1 MPRIPLTEQEDLP
14 LEQVESRTTP
24 LSLIRDRFWA
34 VLAFGVVGAAIGYG
48 SGFFSRDTYTSSASV
63 LMSPYS
69 LSVLNYEPA
78 TLDLSREKV
87 VLDTQIQLLRSPQT
101 LDRVAQAVLDD
112 PTKAGPTS
120 TIPTAPA
127 QVREFIAN
135 NLSVRRVNS
144 ADIIEVSFSAENPDL
159 AAFVANEVVAQFL
172 QTQRDLKAAELQKI
186 GDEVERRVAVLAA
199 SAQAADQKLA
209 EARSLQDSVG
219 SEQKKTFSQAIAS
232 LEKGI
237 ATIDELLANSEI
249 DAAETPL
256 DDTRVSLTAALSDLN
271 DLSDAAGL
279 GDETAPPANLNTLVR
294 EAEVTANV
302 HREMLQRLFEIRELA
317 NFVSDDARVVATAV
331 APTLPSNIPP
341 VVIAVMGFIS
351 FVLFA
356 LLLAATVKTGMHK
369 ERDWA

>member
-1 MPRIPLTEQEDLP
+1 M
-14 LEQVESRTTP
+14 EQVESRTTP
-24 LSLIRDRFWA
+24 LSLIRDRIWA
-34 VLAFGVVGAAIGYG
+34 VLALGVVGAAIGYG
-48 SGFFSRDTYTSSASV
+48 SGFYSRDTYTSSASL

-78 TLDLSREKV
+78 TLDLSRDKV
-87 VLDTQIQLLRSPQT
+87 VLDTQVQLLRSPQT
-101 LDRVAQAVLDD
+101 LDRVAQALLDD
-112 PTKAGPTS
+112 PTKAGPAS

-172 QTQRDLKAAELQKI
+172 QTQRELKAAELQKI

-209 EARSLQDSVG
+209 EARSLQGSVTT
-219 SEQKKTFSQAIAS
+219 EQEQTLRQAVAS

-237 ATIDELLANSEI
+237 ATIEELLANNEV

-256 DDTRVSLTAALSDLN
+256 DDTLASLNAALSRLATLN
-271 DLSDAAGL
+271 DAGGL
-279 GDETAPPANLNTLVR
+279 GGEPAPLASLKTLAR

-302 HREMLQRLFEIRELA
+302 HREMLQRLFEIREMA

-331 APTLPSNIPP
+331 ASTSPSNIPP
-341 VVIAVMGFIS
+341 VIIAAMGFLS
-351 FVLFA
+351 FFLFA
-356 LLLAATVKTGMHK
+356 LLLAATVKTGIRQD
-369 ERDWA
+369 EDWA